1 MARGPS
7 RRSSATSRANTC
19 TKSRSRDGRDMRR
32 APSGRGPSLRRYP
45 PGGLMTA
52 ARIPGR
58 SRSFRA
64 SAVVLADLHAVRE
77 VLADLLHFRRSVE
90 KDVGLE
96 RISLRVVL
104 VIILALVEALE
115 RRDLGDDRRVEDMG
129 PVQLLDVR
137 LRGPLLLVVRVEAH
151 RAVLLTDVWSLPVAR
166 RGVVRDREEDLEKL
180 PVANS
185 RRIEAALDGL
195 GVCGAAGGN
204 RLVIGGVRGAAG
216 VAGDDRA
223 DAVQLLV
230 HSLDAPEATAR
241 EDGRGLAVLGGHR
254 RIYLGVGELLGRDH
268 ECGTVGSLSP
278 FHGDDQRH
286 TQSPP
291 RPRAEARRSVGGPP
305 MG

>member
-19 TKSRSRDGRDMRR
+19 TKSRSRDGRDMRH

-64 SAVVLADLHAVRE
+64 SAVLLADLHAVRE
-77 VLADLLHFRRSVE
+77 VLADLLHFRRGVE

-115 RRDLGDDRRVEDMG
+115 RRDLGDNRRIEDMR

-137 LRGPLLLVVRVEAH
+137 LRGLLLLIVRVKDH
-151 RAVLLTDVWSLPVAR
+151 RAVLLADVWSLTVAR

-185 RRIEAALDGL
+185 RRIEADLDGL

-204 RLVIGGVRGAAG
+204 RLGIGGGRGARGGSLA
-216 VAGDDRA
+216 DR
-223 DAVQLLV
+223 
-230 HSLDAPEATAR
+230 
-241 EDGRGLAVLGGHR
+241 GGHTQT
-254 RIYLGVGELLGRDH
+254 IV
-268 ECGTVGSLSP
+268 
-278 FHGDDQRH
+278 HGPD
-286 TQSPP
+286 
-291 RPRAEARRSVGGPP
+291 G
-305 MG
+305 